1 MKKLFDL
8 TAIKK
13 MQLKNRFFRAATWEE
28 LATENGH
35 MTENLSMIYEELAKG
50 GIGTIIT
57 GYANICKEEQA
68 NRCMMGIYEDSF
80 IPEYQELT
88 TMVHQYGANIIMQ
101 IVYGGTMTGMA
112 VENPIVFGPSPV
124 KNEITGIIPKEMTKK
139 DINYLIE
146 MHIKAAK
153 RVKQAGFDGVEI
165 HAAHGYLLSQFLSP
179 HYNQRSDE
187 YGGSISNR
195 ARLLLEI
202 IQGIRKNIDEDFP
215 IFVKINTEDFIPDG
229 MTSEESIFVSK
240 MMEKAG
246 IDAVEVSGG
255 DGSSRIVRE
264 NNLTPSRTKVAISKE
279 NESYFKGHGA
289 KLVKA
294 VGIPVILTGGNRSFD
309 IMDRLLNNE
318 GISYFGMARPVI
330 CEPDLIKKWETG
342 DFTAPKCASCNQC
355 FTTVGKRCILD
366 KHKTHS

>member
-1 MKKLFDL
+1 MKKLFDS
-8 TAIKK
+8 TTIKT
-13 MQLKNRFFRAATWEE
+13 MQVKNRFFRAATWEE
-28 LATENGH
+28 LATESGH
-35 MTENLSMIYEELAKG
+35 MTEELFAIYEELARG

-57 GYANICKEEQA
+57 GYANVCNEERA

-80 IPEYQELT
+80 IPEYQALT
-88 TMVHQYGANIIMQ
+88 TMVHNHGANIVMQ

-112 VENPIVFGPSPV
+112 AEDQLIFGPSSV

-146 MHIKAAK
+146 MHIRAAK

-165 HAAHGYLLSQFLSP
+165 HSAHGYLLSQFLSP

-202 IQGIRKNIDEDFP
+202 IQGIRKNTDEDFP
-215 IFVKINTEDFIPDG
+215 VFVKINAEDFISDG
-229 MTSEESIFVSK
+229 MTSEESILVSK
-240 MMEKAG
+240 MMEEAG
-246 IDAVEVSGG
+246 VDVIEISGG
-255 DGSSRIVRE
+255 DGSSRSVRE
-264 NNLTPSRTKVAISKE
+264 NNLTPSRTKVALSKE

-289 KLVKA
+289 KLAKA
-294 VGIPVILTGGNRSFD
+294 ISIPVILTGGNRSLD
-309 IMDRLLNNE
+309 VMEKLLNVE

-330 CEPDLIKKWETG
+330 CEPDLVKKWETG
-342 DFTAPKCASCNQC
+342 ELAAPKCVSCNQC
-355 FTTVGKRCILD
+355 FTTIGKRCSVI
-366 KHKTHS
+366 KHKINA